1 MNAES
6 NEVMNDREPVVNAI
20 HAIRNDRSS
29 NLIGESLLLLVLRKA
44 TLHFSFFDTTV
55 YDAFNKG
62 NIFQNRAIST
72 ALPFQ
77 LVNCS

>member
-44 TLHFSFFDTTV
+44 TLHFSFF
-55 YDAFNKG
+55 
-62 NIFQNRAIST
+62 
-72 ALPFQ
+72 
-77 LVNCS
+77 